1 MGNKKEINHWCVLCG
16 IGYHSC
22 DTCSKEKHFTPWR
35 ALTDTMEH
43 YKIFMVL
50 KDYNNKLTSKEEA
63 RELLADLNLSGQDS
77 FKESAK
83 NLLADIFSKTGI
95 EASADKNENTAQK
108 KKSRKSMKSNEET
121 QTAEKE
127 SIFFETAE

>member
-16 IGYHSC
+16 AGYHSC

-35 ALTDTMEH
+35 TLTDTMEH

-50 KDYNNKLTSKEEA
+50 KNYNNKLISKEEA

-83 NLLADIFSKTGI
+83 NLLADIFSETSI
-95 EASADKNENTAQK
+95 ETSVDNTENTAQK
-108 KKSRKSMKSNEET
+108 KKNRKGGKTNEEIGT
-121 QTAEKE
+121 VEKE
-127 SIFFETAE
+127 PISFEATE